1 MRIKQTIL
9 NLGIVFC
16 LSAAAASAMEADFG
30 LIGLTTFENA
40 RLTAYCDGSVT
51 PTPCDI
57 TFTFTHVGGR
67 ILKQSTLTLQPGTSG
82 FLDLSAAQT
91 GIAGLVQID
100 PCWKVLR
107 GAAFA
112 SLQVFDTFTQRTR
125 ILINWGDRS
134 VAQTGSVDFA
144 LVGITQFDTAR
155 MGAFCEGDGSVTP
168 SPCSILFEFHDAA
181 GKTVKQSRLILEPE
195 TGGFVDLKY
204 AETGGTGRRVELQPC
219 FTVERGTA
227 VGSLSTIDNFTGLTI
242 TQAYPAALARAID

>member
-1 MRIKQTIL
+1 MQVKQKML
-9 NLGIVFC
+9 HLGIVFC

-30 LIGLTTFENA
+30 LIGLTSFENA

-67 ILKQSTLTLQPGTSG
+67 VLKQSTMTLQPGTSG
-82 FLDLSAAQT
+82 FVDLAVAQT
-91 GIAGLVQID
+91 GISGLVQID

-112 SLQVFDTFTQRTR
+112 SLQVFDIFTQRTR

-134 VAQTGSVDFA
+134 VARTGDVDFG

-155 MGAFCEGDGSVTP
+155 VGAFCEGDGSVTP
-168 SPCSILFEFHDAA
+168 SPCAVTFEFHDAG
-181 GKTVKQSRLILEPE
+181 GKTIKQTTLILEPE

-204 AETGGTGRRVELQPC
+204 NETGGAGRRVEIKPC
-219 FTVERGTA
+219 FTVVRGTA
-227 VGSLSTIDNFTGLTI
+227 VGTLSTIDNFTGLTI